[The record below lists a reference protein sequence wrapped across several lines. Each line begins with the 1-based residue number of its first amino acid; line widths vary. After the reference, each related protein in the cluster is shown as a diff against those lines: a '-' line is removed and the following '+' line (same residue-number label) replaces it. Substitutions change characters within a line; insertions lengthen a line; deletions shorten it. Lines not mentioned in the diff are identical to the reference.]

1 MGGTAASPSAKAR
14 VAPRP
19 PRRQRCPGAAPCNNL
34 DVFSRLRKSDHA
46 RGGGEAGRPP
56 TRGSARLKP
65 ANGDWTSA
73 NTSRSARQSAAT
85 TRRACAGSPAQ
96 PLRRPARRGTGDTP
110 DSTRR
115 VRSPALPGDGIRV
128 NHAPDQPFCGLVHY
142 TSEWKSDRMK
152 N

>member
-1 MGGTAASPSAKAR
+1 MRAVAAK
-14 VAPRP
+14 
-19 PRRQRCPGAAPCNNL
+19 L
-34 DVFSRLRKSDHA
+34 DVPHSWICKIETGERRLDVCEYLALCQAIGCDYQEGMR
-46 RGGGEAGRPP
+46 RP
-56 TRGSARLKP
+56 
-65 ANGDWTSA
+65 
-73 NTSRSARQSAAT
+73 
-85 TRRACAGSPAQ
+85 PAQ
-96 PLRRPARRGTGDTP
+96 PLRQPARMGTGDTP